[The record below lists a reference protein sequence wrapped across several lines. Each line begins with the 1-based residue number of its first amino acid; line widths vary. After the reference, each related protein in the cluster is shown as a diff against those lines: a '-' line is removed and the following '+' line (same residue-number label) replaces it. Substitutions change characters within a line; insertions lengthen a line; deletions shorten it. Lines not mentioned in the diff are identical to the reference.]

1 GGGQRNIRANQ
12 DCSFRRQAE
21 EAIAINPLNAQNMIA
36 GQNDSRLGYNHCG
49 YDWTLDGG
57 NHWGDQTP
65 PFWQYALLD
74 NHTSDAC
81 SDPTVAF
88 DSQGNAYVAG
98 VIFDVNSAASSIVV
112 AKSNAGLNGSFYHS
126 PDPTGGLQEY
136 RDTPLGV
143 VSADASSAASN
154 DKEFIAADAHASSP
168 KHDNVYMTWTLFTG
182 GHSPIYFSQSTN
194 GGATWSSRI
203 AISGSSV
210 PLCGGPC
217 NNDQGSQ
224 ATVGAGGA
232 VFVTFG
238 NSNTGTANGQT
249 LFVKCGATVDC
260 SNPANWTAP
269 VKVGDLVTGLPTG
282 PNGTTGCPSGRR
294 CIPPNG
300 YRVTEFT
307 SISNSIEPTGGTLYT
322 VWADFRSNTNPSC
335 TGPAATA
342 TPPCDNDVFY
352 SFSTDGG
359 NTWSAARDV
368 TPRSR
373 LGETAQ
379 WQPWSTT
386 APDGSLW
393 VAYYDRHY
401 GSCETTGC
409 NDITATQITDPS
421 SGSPIFRHKVA
432 VAVGRERERGKEMPI
447 SGGVMSTLLDRARV
461 GIAGSRLNPHAEVN
475 STEGCQNVFSAGGR
489 TNTKVNQDCSLRR
502 QAEEV
507 IAVDP
512 LNNQHM
518 IAGQND
524 SRIGYNHCGY
534 DWTVDDGQHWGDL

>member
-1 GGGQRNIRANQ
+1 MRRVLIRLVPIGVLATLAFAGAALSPKSADSGSVAANKVYQHALDVELGRATDRPGQMPVSGGVIATLREQLRALPGPAANIDVFNTEGCQNVFTGGGQRNIRANQ

-249 LFVKCGATVDC
+249 LFVKCGAT
-260 SNPANWTAP
+260 
-269 VKVGDLVTGLPTG
+269 
-282 PNGTTGCPSGRR
+282 GR
-294 CIPPNG
+294 
-300 YRVTEFT
+300 
-307 SISNSIEPTGGTLYT
+307 
-322 VWADFRSNTNPSC
+322 
-335 TGPAATA
+335 
-342 TPPCDNDVFY
+342 
-352 SFSTDGG
+352 
-359 NTWSAARDV
+359 
-368 TPRSR
+368 
-373 LGETAQ
+373 
-379 WQPWSTT
+379 
-386 APDGSLW
+386 
-393 VAYYDRHY
+393 
-401 GSCETTGC
+401 
-409 NDITATQITDPS
+409 
-421 SGSPIFRHKVA
+421 
-432 VAVGRERERGKEMPI
+432 
-447 SGGVMSTLLDRARV
+447 
-461 GIAGSRLNPHAEVN
+461 
-475 STEGCQNVFSAGGR
+475 
-489 TNTKVNQDCSLRR
+489 LR
-502 QAEEV
+502 
-507 IAVDP
+507 
-512 LNNQHM
+512 
-518 IAGQND
+518 
-524 SRIGYNHCGY
+524 
-534 DWTVDDGQHWGDL
+534 